1 MKKTIPIKVIVDAI
15 EETMD
20 GWEQFYNIVTGEVES
35 VPDYDND
42 YVDMGEF
49 GETAEKIEESDD
61 YIRLPS
67 QYELHEYNIMEWFA
81 EEKGNTVLMRAL
93 HGRQPYRTFKDRTID
108 LDLDQEYYA
117 FRTKAYGEIAREWC
131 RENGIPFIEER

>member
-20 GWEQFYNIVTGEVES
+20 GWEQFYNTVTGEVES

-42 YVDMGEF
+42 YADISEF
-49 GETAEKIEESDD
+49 EETAEKIEESDD
-61 YIRLPS
+61 YVRLPS
-67 QYELHEYNIMEWFA
+67 QYELHEYNIMERFA
-81 EEKGNTVLMRAL
+81 EEKDSSVLMRAL
-93 HGRQPYRTFKDRTID
+93 REHRPYRTFKDRAID
-108 LDLDQEYYA
+108 LGLDQEYYA

-131 RENGIPFIEER
+131 RENKIPFVEE

>member
-81 EEKGNTVLMRAL
+81 EEKAIR
-93 HGRQPYRTFKDRTID
+93 F
-108 LDLDQEYYA
+108 
-117 FRTKAYGEIAREWC
+117 
-131 RENGIPFIEER
+131 

>member
-20 GWEQFYNIVTGEVES
+20 GWEQFNNIVTGEVES

-42 YVDMGEF
+42 YVGMGEF

-81 EEKGNTVLMRAL
+81 EEKGNTVLMQAL
-93 HGRQPYRTFKDRTID
+93 HGRQPYRTFKDRRID
-108 LDLDQEYYA
+108 LNLDQEYYA
-117 FRTKAYGEIAREWC
+117 FRTKACGEIAREWC
-131 RENGIPFIEER
+131 RENGIPYIEER

>member
-20 GWEQFYNIVTGEVES
+20 GWEQFNNIVTGEVKS

-67 QYELHEYNIMEWFA
+67 QY
-81 EEKGNTVLMRAL
+81 
-93 HGRQPYRTFKDRTID
+93 
-108 LDLDQEYYA
+108 
-117 FRTKAYGEIAREWC
+117 
-131 RENGIPFIEER
+131 IPAAGMKMLLPLILLINL